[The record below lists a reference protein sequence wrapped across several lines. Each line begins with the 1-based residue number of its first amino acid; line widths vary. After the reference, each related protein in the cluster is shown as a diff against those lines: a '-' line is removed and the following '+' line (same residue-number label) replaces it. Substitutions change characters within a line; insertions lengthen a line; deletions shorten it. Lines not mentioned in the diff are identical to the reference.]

1 MIRRNPC
8 RIKGAGQEKSP
19 ERPVLTIRQVF
30 ALAAAIEPRYRAL
43 VLLAV
48 FASLRWGE
56 LAALRRGHIDLASGT
71 LRVALSVVEL
81 VDGSLVTGPPKSEAG
96 KRLVTLPPFLLP
108 EIETHLDQFTA
119 PDNDSLVFV
128 GPKNGPLR
136 RSNFSGIWRSA
147 TESAGLTSFHFH
159 DLRHTGNHIAAATGA
174 SLRELMGRMGH
185 STTRAALIYQHR
197 TTERDR
203 LIAAAMSEIVETE
216 LDEIEAE
223 TTTSLMRGE
232 KNRDHACYQALRGG
246 AGDEN
251 RTRTISLGSG
261 AITAASGVD
270 LRTPVAASGRGCPLI
285 TLLNGPLMARPC
297 CVGVRSRSQLARCAD
312 RGCPPGHGT
321 NCTLTAPRVSAG
333 SRRSTS
339 LEDR

>member
-203 LIAAAMSEIVETE
+203 LIASVISQLVETE
-216 LDEIEAE
+216 LDRTDSSSSGTQRA
-223 TTTSLMRGE
+223 RGDDDE
-232 KNRDHACYQALRGG
+232 SD
-246 AGDEN
+246 AGREE
-251 RTRTISLGSG
+251 S
-261 AITAASGVD
+261 
-270 LRTPVAASGRGCPLI
+270 
-285 TLLNGPLMARPC
+285 
-297 CVGVRSRSQLARCAD
+297 
-312 RGCPPGHGT
+312 
-321 NCTLTAPRVSAG
+321 
-333 SRRSTS
+333 
-339 LEDR
+339 